1 MQYLYLFF
9 ILFHLLFA
17 LLPLHLRA
25 ENIVLY
31 SRKVL
36 RRHPECKPQGFWDF
50 ITFRYCLRCPR
61 ANNITV
67 FLYRAN
73 LAALCFLVP
82 LAAAAVVFAAVPID
96 FDRALPGAL
105 RWLPFLPLAVSLA
118 FGILGCIGAEPQLGL
133 KYYLRRWILAD
144 LVEVVICILIYML
157 CK

>member
-25 ENIVLY
+25 ENIVRY

-96 FDRALPGAL
+96 FDRALPGSL
-105 RWLPFLPLAVSLA
+105 RWLPFFASGRFSRFWH
-118 FGILGCIGAEPQLGL
+118 FGVHRRRAAAWAEILSPALDPCRSGRGSHRHIDL
-133 KYYLRRWILAD
+133 YL
-144 LVEVVICILIYML
+144 M
-157 CK
+157 